1 MLISYL
7 LGVSFKDS
15 FMGGLKR
22 HKVRRPFIGF
32 DY

>member
-1 MLISYL
+1 MFISYL

-15 FMGGLKR
+15 LMGGLKR
-22 HKVRRPFIGF
+22 HKVTRPFTGF

>member
-7 LGVSFKDS
+7 LEVSFKDIL
-15 FMGGLKR
+15 MGGLKR

>member
-1 MLISYL
+1 MLIIYF

-15 FMGGLKR
+15 LMGGLKR
-22 HKVRRPFIGF
+22 HKVRRPFIGL